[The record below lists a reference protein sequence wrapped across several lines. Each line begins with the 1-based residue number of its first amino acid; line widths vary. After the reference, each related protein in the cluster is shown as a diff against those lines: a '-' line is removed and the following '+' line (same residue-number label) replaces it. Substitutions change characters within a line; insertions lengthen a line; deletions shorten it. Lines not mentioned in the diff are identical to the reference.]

1 MDRSVRTF
9 LSLLA
14 AGALVLAPV
23 SSVFAAQEQS
33 QDPQAQPAQSQDEQ
47 AQKANNNNKKN
58 GKAKND
64 NQLKKELDSPYKK
77 WLDEDVVYI
86 ISPEERHAFLH
97 LATNEEREQF
107 IEAFWQRRN
116 PDPDSPENTFK
127 EEHYRRI
134 AYANE
139 HFASGIPG
147 WKTDRGKIYIM
158 WGPPDEIDSHPTGGT
173 WDRPADQGGGS
184 TTTYPWETWRYRHLD
199 GEGLGEN
206 VELEFVDPT
215 STGEYH
221 ITMDPSE
228 KDALLRT
235 PGAGLTMAESMG
247 LADKSQRFSNTDG
260 TNQAENE
267 PGEVS
272 QTEQNNE
279 FTRLELMAAI
289 FRPPPVKFKDLE
301 AISTSRL
308 VRDQVKFD
316 YRFDFL
322 RITSDTVLVPITVQI
337 PVRQLNFLEKDGV
350 DSAQINVFAR
360 ITTLSG
366 RIVQTFEDTLRAD
379 FPKELLQKSIA
390 TSRIYQK
397 AVPLSPG
404 LYRLD
409 VVVKDVN
416 SGNVGVVNTRL
427 AVPRFQD
434 DELSTSSLILADD
447 IRSVSTEDIG
457 LGQFVIG
464 DVKVRPRLDGIF
476 AANDSIGVFLQVYNL
491 KVDDKTHKADASV
504 EYRVTKD
511 KETQPTLKFS
521 IPADKVPQHGE
532 EMTIENR
539 ITLAS
544 LPPGKYQLAIA
555 VTDNLAKQTI
565 TPTADFTVKPTA
577 GGAGAAATPAAPAPA
592 APPAPATA
600 ANPQGR

>member
-9 LSLLA
+9 LLSFL
-14 AGALVLAPV
+14 AGALTV
-23 SSVFAAQEQS
+23 SSAGYARASQEQDQQS
-33 QDPQAQPAQSQDEQ
+33 TQSQPDQ
-47 AQKANNNNKKN
+47 QDQKPQSKK
-58 GKAKND
+58 GSKAKQASD
-64 NQLKKELDSPYKK
+64 NQLKKELESPYKK
-77 WLDEDVVYI
+77 WLDEDVIYI
-86 ISPEERHAFLH
+86 ISPEERHSFLH

-147 WKTDRGKIYIM
+147 WKTDRGRIYIM
-158 WGPPDEIDSHPTGGT
+158 WGPADEVDSHPTGGN

-215 STGEYH
+215 SSGEYH
-221 ITMDPSE
+221 LTMDPSE
-228 KDALLRT
+228 KDALLRV

-247 LADKSQRFSNTDG
+247 LADKSSRFSNTDG
-260 TNQAENE
+260 TNVAENQT
-267 PGEVS
+267 GEGM
-272 QTEQNNE
+272 QTQNDNE
-279 FTRLELMAAI
+279 FSRLELMAAI
-289 FRPPPVKFKDLE
+289 MRPPPVKFKDLE
-301 AISTSRL
+301 ALVTSRL
-308 VRDQVKFD
+308 VRDQLKFD

-337 PVRQLNFLEKDGV
+337 PVRQLSFQEKDGV
-350 DSAQINVFAR
+350 DSASMNVFAR

-379 FPKELLQKSIA
+379 YPIALLQKSLG

-434 DELSTSSLILADD
+434 DELS
-447 IRSVSTEDIG
+447 
-457 LGQFVIG
+457 
-464 DVKVRPRLDGIF
+464 
-476 AANDSIGVFLQVYNL
+476 
-491 KVDDKTHKADASV
+491 
-504 EYRVTKD
+504 
-511 KETQPTLKFS
+511 
-521 IPADKVPQHGE
+521 
-532 EMTIENR
+532 
-539 ITLAS
+539 
-544 LPPGKYQLAIA
+544 
-555 VTDNLAKQTI
+555 
-565 TPTADFTVKPTA
+565 
-577 GGAGAAATPAAPAPA
+577 
-592 APPAPATA
+592 
-600 ANPQGR
+600 

>member
-9 LSLLA
+9 LSCFLT
-14 AGALVLAPV
+14 GALTLSPIGYAT
-23 SSVFAAQEQS
+23 AS
-33 QDPQAQPAQSQDEQ
+33 QQDQQTDQQQGQQQDQQDQKSQN
-47 AQKANNNNKKN
+47 QKKTA
-58 GKAKND
+58 KAKQQSD
-64 NQLKKELDSPYKK
+64 NQLKKELESPYKK
-77 WLDEDVVYI
+77 WLDEDVIYI
-86 ISPEERHAFLH
+86 ISPEERHSFLH
-97 LATNEEREQF
+97 LSTNEEREQF

-139 HFASGIPG
+139 HYASGIPG

-158 WGPPDEIDSHPTGGT
+158 WGPPDEVDSHPTGGN

-199 GEGLGEN
+199 GQGLGEN

-228 KDALLRT
+228 KDALLRV
-235 PGAGLTMAESMG
+235 PGAGLTTAESMG
-247 LADKSQRFSNTDG
+247 MADKSSRFSNTDG
-260 TNQAENE
+260 TNVAENQ
-267 PGEVS
+267 PGGGF
-272 QTEQNNE
+272 QGQGQDE
-279 FTRLELMAAI
+279 FSRIELMANI

-301 AISTSRL
+301 ALVTSRL

-322 RITSDTVLVPITVQI
+322 RITSDTVLVPVTVQI
-337 PVRQLNFLEKDGV
+337 PVRQLSFQEKDGV
-350 DSAQINVFAR
+350 DSASMNVFAR

-379 FPKELLQKSIA
+379 YPTALLQKSLN

-409 VVVKDVN
+409 IVVKDVN

-427 AVPRFQD
+427 QVPRFQD
-434 DELSTSSLILADD
+434 DQLSSSSLILADD
-447 IRSVSTEDIG
+447 LQKVSTKDIG
-457 LGQFVIG
+457 LGQFVLG
-464 DVKVRPRLDGIF
+464 DVKVRPRLDQTF
-476 AANDSIGVFLQVYNL
+476 AVDDSIGIYLQVYNL
-491 KVDDKTHKADASV
+491 KVDDKTHKPDTSV
-504 EYRVTKD
+504 EYRVTRE
-511 KETQPTLKFS
+511 KETEPTLKFS
-521 IPADKVPQHGE
+521 IPSDKLPQHGE
-532 EMTIENR
+532 ELTLENR
-539 ITLAS
+539 ITLTS

-565 TPTADFTVKPTA
+565 TPTTDFTVKP
-577 GGAGAAATPAAPAPA
+577 
-592 APPAPATA
+592 APPAA
-600 ANPQGR
+600 AAVPQGR

>member
-9 LSLLA
+9 LSSLL
-14 AGALVLAPV
+14 AGALTLSPV
-23 SSVFAAQEQS
+23 GYATASQQDQQS
-33 QDPQAQPAQSQDEQ
+33 DQQPGQQQDQQGQKSQKKSAKARQQS
-47 AQKANNNNKKN
+47 
-58 GKAKND
+58 D
-64 NQLKKELDSPYKK
+64 NQLKKELESPYKK
-77 WLDEDVVYI
+77 WLDEDVFYI
-86 ISPEERHAFLH
+86 ISPEERHSFLH

-139 HFASGIPG
+139 HYASGIPG

-158 WGPPDEIDSHPTGGT
+158 WGPADEVDSHPTGGN

-184 TTTYPWETWRYRHLD
+184 TSTYPWETWRYRHLD
-199 GEGLGEN
+199 GQGLGEN
-206 VELEFVDPT
+206 VELEFVDPS

-228 KDALLRT
+228 KDALLRV

-247 LADKSQRFSNTDG
+247 LADKSSRFSNTDG
-260 TNQAENE
+260 TNMAENQS
-267 PGEVS
+267 GEGM
-272 QTEQNNE
+272 QGQGHDE
-279 FTRLELMAAI
+279 FSRIELMANI

-301 AISTSRL
+301 ALTTSRL

-337 PVRQLNFLEKDGV
+337 PVRQLSFLEKEGV
-350 DSAQINVFAR
+350 DSASMNMFAR

-379 FPKELLQKSIA
+379 YPVALLQKSLG

-409 VVVKDVN
+409 IVVKDVN

-427 AVPRFQD
+427 QVPRFQD
-434 DELSTSSLILADD
+434 DQLSASSLILADD
-447 IRSVSTEDIG
+447 LQKVSTKDIG
-457 LGQFVIG
+457 LGQFVLG
-464 DVKVRPRLDGIF
+464 DVKVRPRLDQSF
-476 AANDSIGVFLQVYNL
+476 AVDDSIGIFLQVYNL
-491 KVDDKTHKADASV
+491 KVDDKTHKADTSV
-504 EYRVTKD
+504 EYRVTKE
-511 KETQPTLKFS
+511 KETEPTLKFS
-521 IPADKVPQHGE
+521 IPTDKLPQHGE
-532 EMTIENR
+532 EMTLENR

-565 TPTADFTVKPTA
+565 TPTTAFTVKP
-577 GGAGAAATPAAPAPA
+577 
-592 APPAPATA
+592 APPAA
-600 ANPQGR
+600 AVPQGR